1 MKLLHDNVLIQPQKN
16 PEKNEDGIYISANQ
30 LKELPPF
37 GRVMAIG
44 KDITDIQVNDRVI
57 YSVYSGMEVDAESV
71 IVPYSGILAVY
82 DAS

>member
-16 PEKNEDGIYISANQ
+16 PEKNDNGIYLSANA

-44 KDITDIQVNDRVI
+44 KDIKDIKVNDRVI
-57 YSVYSGMEVDAESV
+57 YSVYSGMEVDSESV
-71 IVPYSGILAVY
+71 IVPYKGILAVY
-82 DAS
+82 DGS